1 MRAVNLLPND
11 AAGRGSRRSLGTV
24 GLVAI
29 VGAALVVTALS
40 AGYLHAR
47 SALESKQTALESAE
61 VELEVTPKPPEGA
74 KAVDNGLAAERAARA
89 TALASAYAGRV
100 AWDRVLRRFA
110 LVLPDDVWLATLAGN
125 SPGMAGPAATATG
138 GASSSSTAPAAGGST
153 AGTPTG
159 FTITGYSYSHEAV
172 ARLLSRL
179 EVVPDLTNVQLQTS
193 VRAEL
198 NGRDVIQ
205 FTVGADVRTG
215 EAS

>member
-100 AWDRVLRRFA
+100 AWDRVLGRFA
-110 LVLPDDVWLATLAGN
+110 LVLPDDVWLATLKGN
-125 SPGMAGPAATATG
+125 SPGLAGPAATATG
-138 GASSSSTAPAAGGST
+138 GTT

-179 EVVPDLTNVQLQTS
+179 DVVPDLTNVQLQSS

-215 EAS
+215 AAS